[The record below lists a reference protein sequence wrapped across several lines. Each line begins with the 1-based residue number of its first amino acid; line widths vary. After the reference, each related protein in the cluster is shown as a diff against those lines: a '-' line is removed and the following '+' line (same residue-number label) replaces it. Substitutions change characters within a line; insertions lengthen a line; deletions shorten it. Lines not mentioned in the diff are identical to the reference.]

1 MSSQLS
7 FTVRERRSRRS
18 VMVPVLLAGDFWH
31 SAQFGAPFRLSPISV
46 LRIRAKCKL
55 PAVRAVE
62 FRVLFVFRNA
72 GSYDLWKFKI
82 FYQEEK
88 VDKSRE
94 SRHCRKLVRL
104 PPTSTYGNSWNGA
117 CPASNFNVRFRFK
130 GHVVLLPYGR
140 LEVRTRPEPILV
152 WISTYTHAHGVVP
165 ITLRRSHPPGQEKRV
180 ESFSDFPP
188 SRVRSPSSPNLRD
201 VVFASGVCVCLIM
214 WRKGWGECCS
224 HFVGHLLIASAAI
237 VVSTIT
243 STITIS
249 SSRLDL
255 DNSREYRKCGLRFPS
270 AMRYYD
276 FGYGVILI
284 LGQECWGLKDV

>member
-7 FTVRERRSRRS
+7 FTVRERRSQRS

-31 SAQFGAPFRLSPISV
+31 SAQFGAPTRLSPISV

-55 PAVRAVE
+55 PAVRAIE

-94 SRHCRKLVRL
+94 SRHCRKLARL

-140 LEVRTRPEPILV
+140 LEVRTRPESILV

-165 ITLRRSHPPGQEKRV
+165 ITLRKFHPPGLEKEWKV
-180 ESFSDFPP
+180 FPIFPP
-188 SRVRSPSSPNLRD
+188 RE
-201 VVFASGVCVCLIM
+201 SG
-214 WRKGWGECCS
+214 
-224 HFVGHLLIASAAI
+224 HHLLPTLA
-237 VVSTIT
+237 T
-243 STITIS
+243 S
-249 SSRLDL
+249 SSRPECVCDYVEK
-255 DNSREYRKCGLRFPS
+255 R
-270 AMRYYD
+270 MRRVLLPFRWTLVD
-276 FGYGVILI
+276 SLCRHRRRR
-284 LGQECWGLKDV
+284 QHHHHQQQQHQKKTWSW